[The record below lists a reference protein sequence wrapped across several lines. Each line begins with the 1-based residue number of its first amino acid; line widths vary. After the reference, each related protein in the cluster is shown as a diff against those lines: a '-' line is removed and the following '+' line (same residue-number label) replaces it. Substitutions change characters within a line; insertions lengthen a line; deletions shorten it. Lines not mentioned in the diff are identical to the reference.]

1 MITGKITGDA
11 EIATTLKSLP
21 ESIRAGMRREVK
33 SFSLDLR
40 AYVVGSKLA
49 GQSLRRVTG
58 TLADSIGTDFL
69 DDGHSVF
76 ARVGDLTKAV
86 EYAAVHEYGLSGA
99 ISVKGHARNIKTAW
113 GRSITPKTITV
124 SPFSKL
130 MNVSEKRYLRGSLEE
145 KRAMF
150 FDRMEK
156 MVAKGIANA
165 GT

>member
-58 TLADSIGTDFL
+58 TLADSIGTDFR
-69 DDGHSVF
+69 DDGNSVF
-76 ARVGDLTKAV
+76 ARVGDLSKAV
-86 EYAAVHEYGLSGA
+86 EYAAVHEYGFSGSV
-99 ISVKGHARNIKTAW
+99 SVKGHLRNIKMVW
-113 GRSITPKTITV
+113 GRTIAPKTITV

-130 MNVSEKRYLRGSLEE
+130 MNVSEKRYLRGSLDE
-145 KRAMF
+145 KRGLF
-150 FDRMEK
+150 FERMEK
-156 MVAKGIANA
+156 MVSKGIADA